1 MGHKK
6 GVSPKQTFGAQVG
19 PLLHKEPESRDP
31 IELQREM
38 QKGYPEN
45 LDQCIN
51 DFKKNNRGDF
61 FVVVLTKTEKLMP
74 NVIRNYFF
82 ARRTCPTPNYDQSV
96 WRYRADID
104 ASEYIWTIPSRDA
117 CYHLRDNMLLVAP
130 EERQLLG
137 FVLDFAD
144 GTLYELCKKLN
155 KEQKGSLKILK

>member
-6 GVSPKQTFGAQVG
+6 GVRPKQTVGAQVE
-19 PLLHKEPESRDP
+19 PLLQKEPDSRDP

-38 QKGYPEN
+38 QKDYHDN
-45 LDQCIN
+45 LIQCIN

-61 FVVVLTKTEKLMP
+61 FVVVLTKNEKLMP
-74 NVIRNYFF
+74 NVFRNYFF

-96 WRYRADID
+96 FLYRSDLEMA
-104 ASEYIWTIPSRDA
+104 EYIWTIPSQDA
-117 CYHLRDNMLLVAP
+117 CMHLRYNAHLVAP

-155 KEQKGSLKILK
+155 KEQKDSIKIIK